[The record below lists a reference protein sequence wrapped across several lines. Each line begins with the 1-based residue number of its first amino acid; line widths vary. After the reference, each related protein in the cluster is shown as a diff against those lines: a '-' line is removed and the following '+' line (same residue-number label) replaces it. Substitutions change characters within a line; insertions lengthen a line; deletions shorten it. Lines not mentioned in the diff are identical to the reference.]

1 MVPGES
7 GERFEGPVRPLPTAV
22 LGATGLVGQR
32 LVTLLEAHP
41 WFELIE
47 VAASP
52 ESVGRHYGEVA
63 RWCVREALPA
73 RVADLKLRP
82 VTDDFEARVVFSAL
96 AAAVAGPAERALAAA
111 GSWVFSNA
119 ASHRMHP
126 AVPLLVGEV
135 NADHLALTA
144 RQDFGPGGIVANP
157 NCTTAGLVLALAPL
171 AHAFGLRRVQM
182 VSMQARSGA
191 GLVGG
196 AGLQLRDNLIPHIAG
211 EEEKVESEAAR
222 ILGTCDG
229 ESVRPHALA
238 LSASCNRVDVP
249 DGHTLCVSVELERPA
264 SASELIEAWDR
275 FRGEPQ
281 ALGLPT
287 APRHPTRYD
296 GADDAPQPALHVDL
310 EAGMRT
316 TIGRLRPCAV
326 LDWKFTALSHNTL
339 RGAAGGALLCAEL
352 ALARGLVPLG

>member
-1 MVPGES
+1 
-7 GERFEGPVRPLPTAV
+7 
-22 LGATGLVGQR
+22 
-32 LVTLLEAHP
+32 
-41 WFELIE
+41 
-47 VAASP
+47 
-52 ESVGRHYGEVA
+52 
-63 RWCVREALPA
+63 
-73 RVADLKLRP
+73 
-82 VTDDFEARVVFSAL
+82 
-96 AAAVAGPAERALAAA
+96 
-111 GSWVFSNA
+111 
-119 ASHRMHP
+119 
-126 AVPLLVGEV
+126 
-135 NADHLALTA
+135 
-144 RQDFGPGGIVANP
+144 
-157 NCTTAGLVLALAPL
+157 
-171 AHAFGLRRVQM
+171 
-182 VSMQARSGA
+182 
-191 GLVGG
+191 
-196 AGLQLRDNLIPHIAG
+196 
-211 EEEKVESEAAR
+211 
-222 ILGTCDG
+222 
-229 ESVRPHALA
+229 
-238 LSASCNRVDVP
+238 VDVP